1 MTEPR
6 APAKQPLVFERLEPA
21 TMRERATGF
30 LETMR
35 SRRSVR
41 SFSDEPIPLDVVTA
55 CIEAA
60 AQAPSGANKQ
70 PWTFVLITDPEV
82 KSRIRA
88 AAEREEHAFYAG
100 AASRK
105 WLDALEPLGTGP
117 DKPFLDVAPALIAVF
132 AQRHGTE
139 LGDRH
144 YYVVESVGIAVG
156 LLVSALHHAG
166 LATLTHTPAPMQF
179 LGEILERPA
188 NERAFCLIP
197 VGYPATD
204 CEVPATTRKS
214 LDQVLVRK

>member
-1 MTEPR
+1 VTEPT
-6 APAKQPLVFERLEPA
+6 AAAKQPLIFQRFDEGA
-21 TMRERATGF
+21 MRERGGRF

-35 SRRSVR
+35 ARRSVR
-41 SFSDEPIPLDVVTA
+41 SFSDEPIPIDVVTT

-60 AQAPSGANKQ
+60 AQSPSGANRQ

-88 AAEREEHAFYAG
+88 AAEREERAFYAG

-117 DKPFLDVAPALIAVF
+117 DKPFLEIAPALIAVF
-132 AQRHGTE
+132 AQRHGNE
-139 LGDRH
+139 VGDRH

-156 LLVSALHHAG
+156 FLLAALHHAG

-179 LGEILERPA
+179 LSEILERPA

-197 VGYPATD
+197 VGYPASD

-214 LDQVLVRK
+214 LDQVLARK